1 LPLFEFNGFQPTF
14 YSGLRDAA
22 GNQLGYIKP
31 GEIVDIPQAP
41 DSRFVPLDAPPES
54 TDPGADESADPAP
67 DPGDSSAPA
76 PAPAPDQQPLQPAA
90 PVQIN
95 PATAAVVH

>member
-14 YSGLRDAA
+14 YSGLRDAN
-22 GNQLGYIKP
+22 GQQLGYIQP
-31 GEIVDIPQAP
+31 GEIVDIPEAP
-41 DSRFVPLDAPPES
+41 DSCFIPLDAPPEIP
-54 TDPGADESADPAP
+54 DPGAGESADPVGIPSPPEPEPAP
-67 DPGDSSAPA
+67 DP
-76 PAPAPDQQPLQPAA
+76 QPSPAA